1 MISRDSAD
9 ESRWRRGIVI
19 LPSAFSLGNL
29 FFGFWAIVSALR
41 ADYSLAAWLIFLAGV
56 ADALDGR
63 IARFSR
69 TGSPFGIELDSLVD
83 LVSFG
88 VAPGILIYKLLL
100 ESGDWSWTLA
110 FIYVGAVALRLARFN
125 IEQGGKA
132 HLHFHGLPSPVAGVT
147 LSSFYP
153 FSQTALFNGYLSGWP
168 WTQIIGGGMIVV
180 AGLMLSH
187 VLYPAIPRLG
197 LSNPK
202 GRFAI
207 AGLSAG
213 VALLLWEPQ
222 LVIFPVGLTYITYGV
237 ARAVALGLLDRSPD
251 RDPLSEE
258 LAAEEEETEERD
270 LEYED
275 MRPHWAN
282 RSPSGDPAKSS
293 GNDEGSSGKS

>member
-1 MISRDSAD
+1 MISRSPA
-9 ESRWRRGIVI
+9 EPSRWRRGIVI

-41 ADYSLAAWLIFLAGV
+41 GDYSLAAWLIFLAGV

-69 TGSPFGIELDSLVD
+69 TGTPFGIELDSLVD

-88 VAPGILIYKLLL
+88 VAPAILVYKLLL

-110 FIYVGAVALRLARFN
+110 FIYVGAVAMRLARFN

-132 HLHFHGLPSPVAGVT
+132 HFHYHGLPSPVAGVT
-147 LSSFYP
+147 LSSFHP
-153 FSQTALFNGYLSGWP
+153 FSQTAFFAGHLSGWP

-187 VLYPAIPRLG
+187 VIYPAIPRLG
-197 LSNPK
+197 LRNPK

-207 AGLSAG
+207 AGLLAG

-222 LVIFPVGLTYITYGV
+222 LVVFPVGLAYITYGV
-237 ARAVALGLLDRSPD
+237 ARAVTLGLLDRLPD

-258 LAAEEEETEERD
+258 LAAEETEERD

-275 MRPHWAN
+275 MQPHWAS
-282 RSPSGDPAKSS
+282 RSQSGDPANSS
-293 GNDEGSSGKS
+293 GNDEES